1 MVSRTIKNAKKF
13 ASMFEIPKSY
23 GSYDEFASDPEIGDK
38 IAFILFSFIF
48 PLLLIKIYDNH

>member
-1 MVSRTIKNAKKF
+1 VSRTIENARKF

-38 IAFILFSFIF
+38 IVFIHFSFF
-48 PLLLIKIYDNH
+48 FFLIKVYDNQ